1 MKSVGLTP
9 LRKRIG
15 NQPLQRTSLA
25 EGGFLLAKILQ
36 NKNNR
41 NRFVIFYEPSAQKR
55 RVLIGKGALNG
66 ENFPLLS
73 VKFHL
78 VFSPLPEYYNNC
90 QQGPHL
96 YRGPK
101 KIHCKKKE
109 KLIMKKF
116 AALAVA
122 GCMAVSLAACG
133 ASASAPASSEAAST
147 ESAATSAA
155 ESAAESVAETT
166 QGGKIGVCIY
176 KFDDAFMTTYRN
188 ALQEILEGKGYE
200 VTIVDGNNDQAKQNE
215 QINTFITQGVD
226 ALIINPVMT
235 SAADQIIST
244 VKGADVPTVLINRE
258 PTADQMSAYDKLVYV
273 GCDAAQSG
281 TFQGE
286 LILDTEN
293 KGDIN
298 GDGKV
303 SYIMIQGDPENID
316 AQLRTEY
323 SVKALTDAGVE
334 VEQLDLQRGDWD
346 RNKGQEIC
354 QNDLAKFGDQ
364 IEVVFCNNDDMAIGA
379 LQAIQAAG
387 RTVNKDIYL
396 VGVDAL
402 DAALNEVANGNMTGT
417 VLNDAKGQATQAV
430 ASMEEL
436 LGGKTFEAEHQS
448 VYVDYVKVTPD
459 NVKDFQ

>member
-1 MKSVGLTP
+1 
-9 LRKRIG
+9 
-15 NQPLQRTSLA
+15 
-25 EGGFLLAKILQ
+25 
-36 NKNNR
+36 
-41 NRFVIFYEPSAQKR
+41 
-55 RVLIGKGALNG
+55 
-66 ENFPLLS
+66 
-73 VKFHL
+73 
-78 VFSPLPEYYNNC
+78 
-90 QQGPHL
+90 
-96 YRGPK
+96 
-101 KIHCKKKE
+101 
-109 KLIMKKF
+109 MKKF

-133 ASASAPASSEAAST
+133 GSASAPASSEAAST

-155 ESAAESVAETT
+155 ESAAESVTEAT
-166 QGGKIGVCIY
+166 QGGKVGVCIY

-244 VKGADVPTVLINRE
+244 VKDADVPTVLINRE

-379 LQAIQAAG
+379 LQAIQAAS

-402 DAALNEVANGNMTGT
+402 DAAKNEVANGNMTGT
-417 VLNDAKGQATQAV
+417 VLNL
-430 ASMEEL
+430 SL
-436 LGGKTFEAEHQS
+436 IHI
-448 VYVDYVKVTPD
+448 
-459 NVKDFQ
+459 

>member
-1 MKSVGLTP
+1 
-9 LRKRIG
+9 
-15 NQPLQRTSLA
+15 
-25 EGGFLLAKILQ
+25 
-36 NKNNR
+36 
-41 NRFVIFYEPSAQKR
+41 
-55 RVLIGKGALNG
+55 
-66 ENFPLLS
+66 
-73 VKFHL
+73 
-78 VFSPLPEYYNNC
+78 
-90 QQGPHL
+90 
-96 YRGPK
+96 
-101 KIHCKKKE
+101 
-109 KLIMKKF
+109 
-116 AALAVA
+116 
-122 GCMAVSLAACG
+122 
-133 ASASAPASSEAAST
+133 
-147 ESAATSAA
+147 
-155 ESAAESVAETT
+155 
-166 QGGKIGVCIY
+166 
-176 KFDDAFMTTYRN
+176 
-188 ALQEILEGKGYE
+188 
-200 VTIVDGNNDQAKQNE
+200 
-215 QINTFITQGVD
+215 
-226 ALIINPVMT
+226 MT

-286 LILDTEN
+286 LILDTGEQ
-293 KGDIN
+293 GRHQRRRQ
-298 GDGKV
+298 G

-354 QNDLAKFGDQ
+354 QNDLAKYGDQ

-402 DAALNEVANGNMTGT
+402 DAAKNEVANGNMTGT

-436 LGGKTFEAEHQS
+436 LGGKTFEADHQS
-448 VYVDYVKVTPD
+448 VYVTTSRLPLTTSRTSSNLKKPQLKPEQSGCVCAGARTLFREKVT
-459 NVKDFQ
+459 KD

>member
-1 MKSVGLTP
+1 MK
-9 LRKRIG
+9 K
-15 NQPLQRTSLA
+15 
-25 EGGFLLAKILQ
+25 LLAI
-36 NKNNR
+36 
-41 NRFVIFYEPSAQKR
+41 A
-55 RVLIGKGALNG
+55 
-66 ENFPLLS
+66 
-73 VKFHL
+73 
-78 VFSPLPEYYNNC
+78 
-90 QQGPHL
+90 
-96 YRGPK
+96 
-101 KIHCKKKE
+101 
-109 KLIMKKF
+109 
-116 AALAVA
+116 
-122 GCMAVSLAACG
+122 LAACMVLTMAACG
-133 ASASAPASSEAAST
+133 GSSSSAAAST
-147 ESAATSAA
+147 PATSQAA
-155 ESAAESVAETT
+155 STASSVAESVPA
-166 QGGKIGVCIY
+166 GGKVGVCIY

-200 VTIVDGNNDQAKQNE
+200 VTVVDGNNDQAKQTE

-235 SAADQIIST
+235 SAAAQIVST
-244 VKGADVPTVLINRE
+244 VKDANIPTVLINRE
-258 PTADQMSAYDKLVYV
+258 PTAEEMAAYDKLVYV

-286 LILDTEN
+286 LILETET

-354 QNDLAKFGDQ
+354 ANDLSKFGDQ

-379 LQAIQAAG
+379 LQAIKAAG
-387 RTVNKDIYL
+387 RTVGKDIYL

-402 DAALNEVANGNMTGT
+402 DAALDAVKSGELTGT

-430 ASMEEL
+430 ACMEEL
-436 LGGKTFEAEHQS
+436 LGGKTYASGEQS
-448 VYVDYVKVTPD
+448 VYVDYVKVTSD
-459 NVKDFQ
+459 NVGDFMG